1 MLYVAGLDFG
11 GTSVKMGIVDGRGTI
26 VERESVAVDPSMPF
40 PAIMASLMTALRG
53 CVSRA
58 KVTLSAIGVGTP
70 GFSDKETGVLLEGC
84 RNIPNLQGNSIGGY
98 LSRELGIPA
107 VVDNDATSAAAGELL
122 FGVGRRF
129 RSFLLITIGTGIG
142 GGLVLEGKVYRGA
155 RGFAGEIGHMCL
167 DPNGLWCNCGSRGCF
182 EQYASATATVRLY
195 REKAQKRGQV
205 VPDGFSARDVFEAA
219 ARGEPLAADT
229 IDAVARRIAQA
240 FGTLLNVLNVEACV
254 IGGGVSQA
262 GGAIVVPVERH
273 LADYA
278 WPLVRSGV
286 SVAIAELRNDA
297 GVLGAAAG
305 ALELA
310 S

>member
-1 MLYVAGLDFG
+1 VQHVAGLDFG
-11 GTSVKMGIVDGRGTI
+11 GTSVKMGVVDQSGTI
-26 VERESVAVDPSMPF
+26 VAKDTVPIDPSMSF
-40 PAIMASLMTALRG
+40 AAIMSSLVTALRR
-53 CVSRA
+53 CVARSG
-58 KVTLSAIGVGTP
+58 VTLSGIGVGTP
-70 GFSDKETGVLLEGC
+70 GFSDRETGVLLEGC
-84 RNIPNLQGNSIGGY
+84 RNIPHLQGNSIGAY
-98 LSRELGIPA
+98 LGGEFGVPS

-122 FGVGRRF
+122 FGVGRRLQ
-129 RSFLLITIGTGIG
+129 SFVLITVGTGVG
-142 GGLVLEGKVYRGA
+142 GGLVLDGKVYRGA

-182 EQYASATATVRLY
+182 EQYASATAIARQY
-195 REKAQKRGQV
+195 SEKKQKRGLPV
-205 VPDGFSARDVFEAA
+205 EEGLSARGVFEAA
-219 ARGEPLAADT
+219 ARGDPLAADT

-262 GGAIVVPVERH
+262 GEAITAPVERH

-286 SVAIAELRNDA
+286 RVAIAELRNDA
-297 GVLGAAAG
+297 GILGAAAG
-305 ALELA
+305 ALERV

>member
-1 MLYVAGLDFG
+1 VLYVAGLDFG
-11 GTSVKMGIVDGRGTI
+11 GTSVKMGIVDERGTI
-26 VERESVAVDPSMPF
+26 VGREAAAVDPSMSF
-40 PAIMASLMTALRG
+40 PATMASLVTALRG
-53 CVSRA
+53 CVARA

-70 GFSDKETGVLLEGC
+70 GFSDKETGVLVEGC
-84 RNIPNLQGNSIGGY
+84 RNIPHLQGNSIGGY
-98 LSRELGIPA
+98 LTREFGVPS

-129 RSFLLITIGTGIG
+129 RSFVLITIGTGIG
-142 GGLVLEGKVYRGA
+142 GGLVLEGKVFRGA

-167 DPNGLWCNCGSRGCF
+167 DPNGLWCNCGCRGCF

-195 REKAQKRGQV
+195 REKALKRERT
-205 VPDGFSARDVFEAA
+205 VPDALSARDVFEAA
-219 ARGEPLAADT
+219 ARGDPVAVDT

-262 GGAIVVPVERH
+262 GAAILAPVERH
-273 LADYA
+273 LPDYV

-286 SVAIAELRNDA
+286 SVVIAELRNDA

-305 ALELA
+305 ALQRA
-310 S
+310 P